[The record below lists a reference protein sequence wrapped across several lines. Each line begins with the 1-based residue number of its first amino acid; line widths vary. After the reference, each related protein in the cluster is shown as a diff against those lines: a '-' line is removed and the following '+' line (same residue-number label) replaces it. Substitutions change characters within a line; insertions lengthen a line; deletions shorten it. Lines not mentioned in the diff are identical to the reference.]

1 MFSWTYSWMALNIC
15 NPSASAKHFA
25 KQSHASH
32 PYLEFEW
39 CFHLHHP
46 VRQAFGLQRHRTLL
60 SQRQHRGPTGST
72 KIKSSYMSISRD
84 VRACYMVSPPIKA
97 L

>member
-15 NPSASAKHFA
+15 NPSASAKRFA

-46 VRQAFGLQRHRTLL
+46 VRQAFGLHPSEPAPASGAHRV
-60 SQRQHRGPTGST
+60 
-72 KIKSSYMSISRD
+72 Y
-84 VRACYMVSPPIKA
+84 
-97 L
+97 